1 MTLFEDL
8 KWRGL
13 IKDVAGEEADL
24 QKVLDGAPFSFYW
37 GTDPTADSLHLGHYS
52 SLCMAKRLANAGHH
66 PVLLCGGATGRI
78 GDPRPTAE
86 REIISEERVN
96 ANING
101 IRNQIKTLVPT
112 AELVDNYD
120 WMKNYTFLNFL
131 RDIGKYINV
140 NYMLD
145 KDIIRRRLETG
156 ITFAEFS
163 YMLLQGYDF
172 MHLYQEKNC
181 IMQVAGSDQ
190 WGNITTG
197 VDLIR
202 KNLDKTAYAFTMP
215 LILDPS
221 GKKFGK
227 SEGNALWLD
236 KEKTSPYEIYQ
247 YLINSDDSKVLEY
260 LKVFTFLSKEE
271 IEDIYKQQQA
281 APETR
286 IAQKTLAWEVVKDI
300 HGKAEADNYDW
311 MKNYTFLNFLRDI
324 GKYINVNYML
334 DKDIIRRR
342 LETGITFAEF
352 SYMLLQGYDFMH
364 LYQEKNCIMQ
374 VAGSDQWGNITTGV
388 DLIRKNLDKTAYAFT
403 MPLILDPSGKKFGKS
418 EGNALWL
425 DKEKTSPYEIY
436 QYLINSDDSKVL
448 EYLKVFTFL
457 SKEEIEDIYKQ
468 QQAAPETRIAQKT
481 LAWEVVKDIHG
492 KAEADNAVNV
502 SQKLFAGDFKGLSV
516 KDIKSGMK
524 SVPSFDFTEELPLV
538 DVLVNNKIASSKREA
553 REFISGNAISV
564 NGEVINDPAKVITKD
579 MAIEGEILIFRRG
592 KKKYFIGNIVK

>member
-120 WMKNYTFLNFL
+120 WMKDYTFLNFL

-236 KEKTSPYEIYQ
+236 KDKTSPYEIYQ

-260 LKVFTFLSKEE
+260 LKVFTFLSKEQ
-271 IEDIYKQQQA
+271 IEDIYAQQQA

-300 HGKAEADNYDW
+300 HG
-311 MKNYTFLNFLRDI
+311 
-324 GKYINVNYML
+324 
-334 DKDIIRRR
+334 
-342 LETGITFAEF
+342 
-352 SYMLLQGYDFMH
+352 Q
-364 LYQEKNCIMQ
+364 
-374 VAGSDQWGNITTGV
+374 
-388 DLIRKNLDKTAYAFT
+388 
-403 MPLILDPSGKKFGKS
+403 
-418 EGNALWL
+418 
-425 DKEKTSPYEIY
+425 
-436 QYLINSDDSKVL
+436 
-448 EYLKVFTFL
+448 
-457 SKEEIEDIYKQ
+457 
-468 QQAAPETRIAQKT
+468 
-481 LAWEVVKDIHG
+481 
-492 KAEADNAVNV
+492 AEADNAVNV

-553 REFISGNAISV
+553 REFITGNAISV
-564 NGEVINDPAKVITKD
+564 NGEVINDPTKVITKD

-592 KKKYFIGNIVK
+592 KKKYFIGNISK